1 LSRKRE
7 DFEFRLKRLEEI
19 TNRLESAEL
28 GLEESIE
35 AYKEGIEL
43 ARSLVITL
51 KEAEKK
57 IQLIQKEGISEFDSI
72 EEFDKNTI
80 DYSSEED
87 EK

>member
-1 LSRKRE
+1 MSKRRE
-7 DFEFRLKRLEEI
+7 DFESKIKRLEDI
-19 TNRLESAEL
+19 TNRLESGQL

-57 IQLIQKEGISEFDSI
+57 IQLIQREGISEFDNI
-72 EEFDKNTI
+72 EELDKKTVETT
-80 DYSSEED
+80 EED
-87 EK
+87 DK